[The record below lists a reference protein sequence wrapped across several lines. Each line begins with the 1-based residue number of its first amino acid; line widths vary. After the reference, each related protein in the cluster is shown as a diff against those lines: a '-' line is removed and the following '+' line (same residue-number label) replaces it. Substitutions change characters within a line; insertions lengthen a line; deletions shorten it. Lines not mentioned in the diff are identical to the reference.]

1 MTTVDI
7 ATVLKQCE
15 DYLFSARHLTNR
27 ERGLYY
33 HLLRHTHAEGK
44 PTAVFALLPL
54 AEALAL
60 SDSSVREDIRSLGE
74 KGCIRIEDRSRKGHL
89 VRVLLPEE
97 IEGVIPTAAP
107 APAVDLERLDFFTGR
122 RFVGVLLDREGH
134 RCFYCLNSISAE
146 TCELDHVVSR
156 ANGADNTYR
165 NIVASCHDCS
175 TTKQASAPAAFLRTL
190 YRKNRLT
197 SAELKE
203 RLAAL
208 EQLQSGKRMP
218 DAAMVAAAI

>member
-1 MTTVDI
+1 MTTVNI

-15 DYLFSARHLTNR
+15 DYLFSARRLTNR

-44 PTAVFALLPL
+44 PTALFALPTL

-60 SDSSVREDIRSLGE
+60 SDSSVREDLRSVEE
-74 KGCIRIEDRSRKGHL
+74 KGCIRIEERSRKGHL

-107 APAVDLERLDFFTGR
+107 APALDLERLDFFTGR
-122 RFVGVLLDREGH
+122 RFVAVLLDREEH
-134 RCFYCLNSISAE
+134 RCFYCLNGISAE
-146 TCELDHVVSR
+146 TCELDHAVSR
-156 ANGADNTYR
+156 ATGADNSYR
-165 NIVASCHDCS
+165 NIVASCHDCH
-175 TTKQASAPAAFLRTL
+175 TTKQASAPAVFLRTL
-190 YRKNRLT
+190 YRRNRLS

-208 EQLQSGKRMP
+208 EQLQSGKRVP
-218 DAAMVAAAI
+218 NAAMVAAAI